1 MHTFGVSLLYKCLNT
16 VNPTTK
22 LQLLKLYQQFQILL
36 LCINAFV
43 MNLLIDQTTTTVR
56 FTMSDCR
63 LQLLLHELTV
73 SETKNIADMY
83 TIGHIHFGH
92 QLCKVIRKGL
102 PIFARSLVNVPFTY
116 SLAFR
121 LFCFFASL
129 SVFTSIYLKLK
140 LCNYSKKHFMECVG
154 RSQYYETKDLW

>member
-1 MHTFGVSLLYKCLNT
+1 MY
-16 VNPTTK
+16 PTIRIYFK
-22 LQLLKLYQQFQILL
+22 LQLLNLYQQFYILL

-43 MNLLIDQTTTTVR
+43 MNLLINQTTITVR
-56 FTMSDCR
+56 FTMPDYR

-83 TIGHIHFGH
+83 TIGHINFGH

-121 LFCFFASL
+121 LFCFFASV
-129 SVFTSIYLKLK
+129 SVFTSIYLKSK

-154 RSQYYETKDLW
+154 RSQYYEKKDL